1 MRIGIFGGSF
11 NPPHLKHK
19 EIVVRSLEEN
29 YLDMVIV
36 VPTFDNYNKKDL
48 VSFKDRCN
56 MLNIMFKSVNN
67 VFVSDISK
75 DDKLQYTID
84 ILNYYKNIYKDSD
97 IYFMCGVDNVLEL
110 NTWKD
115 YQDIINNY
123 KLLVFSRENYN
134 LSGLDKNILDRITF
148 LDLGKNYISSTNV
161 RKKLKLKNNVDELDE
176 NVLKYIKKN
185 NLYN

>member
-1 MRIGIFGGSF
+1 
-11 NPPHLKHK
+11 
-19 EIVVRSLEEN
+19 
-29 YLDMVIV
+29 
-36 VPTFDNYNKKDL
+36 
-48 VSFKDRCN
+48 
-56 MLNIMFKSVNN
+56 
-67 VFVSDISK
+67 
-75 DDKLQYTID
+75 
-84 ILNYYKNIYKDSD
+84 
-97 IYFMCGVDNVLEL
+97 MCGVDNVLEL